1 MASIHP
7 NGLVGLSILIQIG
20 QLSNSVLRKITEVL
34 PSIQYRG
41 MVLVVVLCRVKSL
54 KIVQNFSK
62 ENHMIYFYLGNKHNM
77 ENVTVSQILP
87 ETQDYMTYEGS
98 ETEPG
103 CSETVTWIIM
113 NRPIYITH
121 KQVM

>member
-1 MASIHP
+1 
-7 NGLVGLSILIQIG
+7 
-20 QLSNSVLRKITEVL
+20 
-34 PSIQYRG
+34 
-41 MVLVVVLCRVKSL
+41 
-54 KIVQNFSK
+54 
-62 ENHMIYFYLGNKHNM
+62 M

-121 KQVM
+121 KQVCKQ

>member
-1 MASIHP
+1 
-7 NGLVGLSILIQIG
+7 
-20 QLSNSVLRKITEVL
+20 
-34 PSIQYRG
+34 
-41 MVLVVVLCRVKSL
+41 
-54 KIVQNFSK
+54 
-62 ENHMIYFYLGNKHNM
+62 M

-103 CSETVTWIIM
+103 CRETVTWIIM

-121 KQVM
+121 KQVCKK